1 MATNSIEKTLAPTVP
16 AGRADAAEA
25 EPIEVE
31 IIDDPVE
38 GDAGE
43 SQAEDE
49 GTPAELAHGDNLAE
63 YMPPQALTKL
73 ASDLE
78 AAIENDLMARA
89 DWERNYKEGIE
100 LLGLHIEERT
110 EPWPGACGVFHP
122 LITEACVRFQAELTT
137 ETFPASGP
145 VRTKIIGKETP
156 EKKQAAARVEEDM
169 NHQLTD
175 LMPEYRPEHERMLW
189 NLPMSGSA
197 FKKVYYDEALGRQT
211 SVFVPA
217 EDMILPYGTTDI
229 GTCNRVTHRFR
240 KTMIDLKRLQNA
252 GFYRDVDVQ
261 AVQPGTTDIQEKK
274 DKEAGNA
281 ALNDDRPELYEVQAD
296 LVLRDSCVDSDE
308 LPFDD
313 GEEARPY
320 VVTLAKGQ
328 SIVLA
333 IRRNWDEKDARAL
346 KRQHFVHYQ
355 YVPGFGAYGFGL
367 FHLVGGYARSATSI
381 LRQLVDGGTLSNLP
395 GGYKTKGFRVKG
407 ENVPIK
413 PGEFRD
419 VDVGSGTIKDN
430 IMPLPFKEPSA
441 VLAGLLDKIIEDGR
455 RLAATSDVNIAD
467 MSANA
472 PVGTTL
478 ALLERT
484 LKPLT
489 AVQARCH
496 YVLKQEFKLLAE
508 IIRDYK
514 ADEGYDFDPE
524 VGERGARK
532 ADFALVDILPVSDPN
547 AATLS
552 QRVVQYQAAL
562 QMAGDAPQ
570 IYNLPY
576 LHREMLDVLGIKNAA
591 KILPMPED
599 MKPRDP
605 VTENMSILHGKPVKA
620 FMLQDHKAHMMV
632 HQMLLQDPEVQA
644 AIGQNPQ
651 AQLMQGALMAHIAEH
666 AGYAYRLHVSQQLG
680 MPLPD
685 PEEDIDPEV
694 ERQIAPL
701 LAQAAQQALMQN
713 QKQAAQQQAQAM
725 QQDPAFQLEQK
736 KLQQKD
742 QEIAIKGKE
751 ADTKALKVKGDLAI
765 AADEL
770 ELQQEKVANEAKKGL
785 ADFGLRRQQQDAQIS
800 ADGIRLGAETAPQP
814 KEQLPGKNE

>member
-1 MATNSIEKTLAPTVP
+1 MATNSIEKSLNPAPM
-16 AGRADAAEA
+16 GIEA
-25 EPIEVE
+25 LVEDEPELEIEVAL
-31 IIDDPVE
+31 E
-38 GDAGE
+38 GEDDAGN
-43 SQAEDE
+43 
-49 GTPAELAHGDNLAE
+49 ELVEIEVTLPQHDDNLADLL
-63 YMPPQALTKL
+63 PDQALTKL

-78 AAIENDLMARA
+78 AAVEEDLMSRA
-89 DWERNYKEGIE
+89 DWERTYKTGIE

-156 EKKQAAARVEEDM
+156 EKKAAATRVEEDM
-169 NHQLTD
+169 NHELTD
-175 LMPEYRPEHERMLW
+175 KMPEFRPEHERMLW

-197 FKKVYYDEALGRQT
+197 FKKVNYDPTLGRQT

-217 EDMILPYGTTDI
+217 EDIILPYGTTDL
-229 GTCNRVTHRFR
+229 GTCNRLTHRFR
-240 KTMIDLKRLQNA
+240 KTMIDIQRLQKA
-252 GFYRDVDVQ
+252 GFYRDVDIQ
-261 AVQPGTTDIQEKK
+261 AAQTGTTDIQEKK
-274 DKEAGNA
+274 DKEAGNT
-281 ALNDDRPELYEVQAD
+281 ALNDVRPEFYEVHAD
-296 LVLRDSCVDSDE
+296 LVLDDFNTSGDALDVARSDE
-308 LPFDD
+308 CL
-313 GEEARPY
+313 PY
-320 VVTLAKGQ
+320 VVTLVKGQ
-328 SIVLA
+328 SIVVG
-333 IRRNWDEKDARAL
+333 IRRNWKEDDELHL

-367 FHLVGGYARSATSI
+367 FHLVGGYARGATSI
-381 LRQLVDGGTLSNLP
+381 LRQLVDAGTLSNLP
-395 GGYKTKGFRVKG
+395 GGYKTKGLRVKG
-407 ENVPIK
+407 ENAPIR

-419 VDVGSGTIKDN
+419 VDIGSGTLKDN
-430 IMPLPFKEPSA
+430 IMPLPFKEPSV

-455 RLAATSDVNIAD
+455 RLAATADVNISE

-496 YVLKQEFKLLAE
+496 YVLKQELGLIAG

-514 ADEGYDFDPE
+514 DADYDYEPT

-532 ADFALVDILPVSDPN
+532 SDFALVDVLPVSDPN

-562 QMAGDAPQ
+562 QMAETAPQ
-570 IYNLPY
+570 NYNLPY
-576 LHREMLDVLGIKNAA
+576 LHREMLDVLGVKNAA

-605 VTENMSILHGKPVKA
+605 VTENMFVLQGKPVKA
-620 FMLQDHKAHMMV
+620 FMLQDHEAHMMV
-632 HQMLLQDPEVQA
+632 HQMLLKDPKVQA

-651 AQLMQGALMAHIAEH
+651 AQLMQGALMAHLAEH
-666 AGYAYRLHVSQQLG
+666 AGYAYRLHVAQQLG

-685 PEEDIDPEV
+685 PEEDMDPQV
-694 ERQIAPL
+694 EREIAPL

-713 QKQAAQQQAQAM
+713 QKMLAQQQAQAM

-736 KLQQKD
+736 KLAQKD
-742 QEIAIKGKE
+742 KEIAVKE
-751 ADTKALKVKGDLAI
+751 LQVKGTLAV
-765 AADEL
+765 AADRQDL
-770 ELQQEKVANEAKKGL
+770 EEAKFEAETGNKL
-785 ADFGLRRQQQDAQIS
+785 ADFGLRQTDQDARLS
-800 ADGIRLGAETAPQP
+800 AEGIRMGQEMSKP
-814 KEQLPGKNE
+814 KGGEA